1 MLFRSVIA
9 YRKSKPSIATY
20 QQHDNTPMVTYNSG
34 ADEYYLSKKD
44 RRKLGLPILR
54 ILDKKL
60 GVANGNSCNGKYVT
74 SLPLPQLSSKVAETD
89 T

>member
-1 MLFRSVIA
+1 
-9 YRKSKPSIATY
+9 
-20 QQHDNTPMVTYNSG
+20 MVTYDAG
-34 ADEYYLSKKD
+34 ADRHYLSEKD
-44 RRKLGLPILR
+44 RTKLGLPILR